1 MSPQHASRLSRRRF
15 LGGLTLVGTAGLLSL
30 PPRSGAAEPPPET
43 TKIKLYKYES
53 ICIAPQYVAEEFLR
67 GEGFTEVHYVEAGA
81 GDGLYPLGP
90 MTVRVTD
97 GVARVL
103 GQDGAIA
110 GSTLTMERAVA
121 RTVDV
126 AGVPI
131 ADAVTAASHTPARAL
146 GLADRVGSIAAGKQ
160 ADLLLLD
167 EKMAVCKVMV
177 KGRWQSSTG

>member
-1 MSPQHASRLSRRRF
+1 VALITDAMAA
-15 LGGLTLVGTAGLLSL
+15 AG
-30 PPRSGAAEPPPET
+30 
-43 TKIKLYKYES
+43 
-53 ICIAPQYVAEEFLR
+53 V
-67 GEGFTEVHYVEAGA
+67 

-97 GVARVL
+97 GVARLL

-121 RTVDV
+121 RTVDM
-126 AGVPI
+126 AGVQI
-131 ADAVTAASHTPARAL
+131 ADAVTMPATPRPGCSGWPIASGRSPC
-146 GLADRVGSIAAGKQ
+146 KQ

-177 KGRWQSSTG
+177 KGRWQSTTG